1 MPPPSKM
8 KFPPPDVQTWHAPFE
23 LTRNAF
29 SVGGAHPP
37 NILKKPFPPEG
48 DGRGRKVLQG
58 LLSLL
63 PGGSSAALHNVI
75 IGPSRRAVRS
85 ESIIPHYV
93 KAGQMHLYTKR
104 LATLQ
109 KMGRAWLIIE
119 SYPVNAMT

>member
-1 MPPPSKM
+1 M
-8 KFPPPDVQTWHAPFE
+8 KFPPDVQLSDKPIDPAPD
-23 LTRNAF
+23 AF
-29 SVGGAHPP
+29 SVGGQFPP

-85 ESIIPHYV
+85 ESIRSRYV
-93 KAGQMHLYTKR
+93 KAGQGKCYLLPDSHFFLSIEKENR
-104 LATLQ
+104 LSWGL
-109 KMGRAWLIIE
+109 
-119 SYPVNAMT
+119 